1 MEKQHELDRI
11 AIKSAQKEE
20 INQLRQLVEQD
31 EDKRVQ
37 MEMQTQLKLMEE
49 KNRMLM
55 TQVVQMRRENT
66 GKERQAETAEKKLA
80 AAEK

>member
-1 MEKQHELDRI
+1 
-11 AIKSAQKEE
+11 
-20 INQLRQLVEQD
+20 
-31 EDKRVQ
+31 

-49 KNRMLM
+49 KNRMLV

-66 GKERQAETAEKKLA
+66 GKERQAETTEKKLA